1 MTLIEMRQALWLTAF
16 LSAGPVWSATDREAI
31 EVLTP
36 RFQVISTIGES
47 ATMEAARYLETLD
60 RRFRALGFRP
70 TPLPSPR
77 VRVLLLSEIQE
88 LAPYDAAE
96 EGTPRHSGLFVRG
109 VDRGW
114 IVSAW
119 HAPGDPRTVLAHEY
133 VHRIFA
139 TKELPEWL
147 SEGAAEYLSRMRFV
161 DGAVD
166 FGFLGDL
173 DRKSLRTGPWVGLE
187 NLLKGATRSPRA
199 RGHYFRVQSRLLVHW
214 LATEGIDLREM
225 DQNAIEAH
233 IEQVGPAEVD
243 AALRALL
250 EHSPPVTTFDLS
262 KAALEPGPDLFQTRE
277 MTAAEL
283 QFAKADLL
291 RETKQ
296 LAAARREL
304 VSLRDRFPDHA
315 EPFESLGALEMD
327 QGRYEAA
334 ERAFAA
340 AVRNGSLDVRTHHRY
355 SLLLQRPVAAA
366 GAGRAEAAVR
376 HGAIARRLDPA
387 RPLYLLTEAQA
398 RMAAGHWARAARLLT
413 ELSVEPAW
421 AARARDELAELRRR
435 RQQQWTAMGRR
446 FSSGVEKHFEPSAR
460 IAEVRAI
467 TAPTLPPVPKPPP
480 KRVAEARPPPWPP
493 PGTVLVYGHIRDV
506 ECRAGEKILTLR
518 TPRYT
523 VRLREPAERPATLY
537 EKPKRLQGLECG
549 TKGWEVNA
557 VYKMLHGDPEVRGE
571 LVAVVF

>member
-1 MTLIEMRQALWLTAF
+1 MTLIEMGQAAWLTAF
-16 LSAGPVWSATDREAI
+16 LSAGPVWSATNRTAI
-31 EVLTP
+31 EVRTP
-36 RFQVISTIGES
+36 GFQVISTIGES

-60 RRFRALGFRP
+60 RRFRAWGFRP
-70 TPLPSPR
+70 TRLPSSR
-77 VRVLLLSEIQE
+77 VRVLLLSEIEE
-88 LAPYDAAE
+88 LAPYDTAG
-96 EGTPRHSGLFVRG
+96 EGTPRHSGLFVPG

-119 HAPGDPRTVLAHEY
+119 HAPGDPWTVLAHEY

-139 TKELPEWL
+139 AKELPEWL

-161 DGAVD
+161 DGAVE
-166 FGFLGDL
+166 FGFLGNL
-173 DRKSLRTGPWVGLE
+173 DRKSFRTGPRVGLE
-187 NLLKGATRSPRA
+187 NLLKGPTGSPGA

-214 LATEGIDLREM
+214 LSTEGIDLREM
-225 DQNAIEAH
+225 DRKAIEAH

-243 AALRALL
+243 AALQALL
-250 EHSPPVTTFDLS
+250 EHSPPVTTFDFS
-262 KAALEPGPDLFQTRE
+262 KAVPEPGPDLFQTRE

-291 RETKQ
+291 RETKH
-296 LAAARREL
+296 LTAARREL
-304 VSLRDRFPDHA
+304 VSLRERFPDRS

-366 GAGRAEAAVR
+366 GGGRAGAAVR
-376 HGAIARRLDPA
+376 HAEIARGLDPPQ
-387 RPLYLLTEAQA
+387 PLYLLTEAQA
-398 RMAAGHWARAARLLT
+398 RMAAGQWARAAGLLA
-413 ELSVEPAW
+413 ELARKPAW
-421 AARARDELAELRRR
+421 AARARGELAELRRR
-435 RQQQWTAMGRR
+435 RQQQWTAMGRELAP
-446 FSSGVEKHFEPSAR
+446 GVEEDFRPASGPR
-460 IAEVRAI
+460 EVRAV
-467 TAPTLPPVPKPPP
+467 TEPALPPVPEPA
-480 KRVAEARPPPWPP
+480 RVVAARPPPWPP
-493 PGTVLVYGHIRDV
+493 PGTVLIYGHIRDV
-506 ECRAGEKILTLR
+506 ECRSGEKIVTLR

-523 VRLREPAERPATLY
+523 VRLREPAGRPATLY
-537 EKPKRLQGLECG
+537 DKPKRLRGLDCG

-557 VYKMLHGDPEVRGE
+557 VYKMVHGDPEVRGE